1 MSRSKKY
8 PIHVVTN
15 KIDKS
20 LAHKRVRKFVKQKLS
35 TMDLEDIPIIDI
47 EADTRD
53 IGAEEYGTKFG
64 YKFMDGLSEEEREEF
79 KEDQKKASRK

>member
-1 MSRSKKY
+1 M
-8 PIHVVTN
+8 HVCAN

-20 LAHKRVRKFVKQKLS
+20 SAHKRVRKFVKQTLS
-35 TMDLEDIPIIDI
+35 TMDLDDPPIIDI

-64 YKFMDGLSEEEREEF
+64 YDFIGNLSEEERLEY
-79 KEDQKKASRK
+79 KEDKKKCSRK